1 VTGGRPAPPEPYTAP
16 CMAPPSPRQIA
27 ARQRVEQL
35 IRLAA
40 PFLDAVLLA
49 GDRIS
54 RAVDRSDDE
63 PLPAIRYPT
72 EARPL
77 RRPATD

>member
-1 VTGGRPAPPEPYTAP
+1 
-16 CMAPPSPRQIA
+16 MAPPSPRQIA
-27 ARQRVEQL
+27 ARERVEQL
-35 IRLAA
+35 LRVVA
-40 PFLDAVLLA
+40 PVLDLVLLV
-49 GDRIS
+49 GDRVS

-77 RRPATD
+77 QRPATR

>member
-1 VTGGRPAPPEPYTAP
+1 
-16 CMAPPSPRQIA
+16 MAPPTARQIA
-27 ARQRVEQL
+27 ARERLEQL
-35 IRLAA
+35 LRLAA
-40 PFLDAVLLA
+40 PALDAVLLI
-49 GDRIS
+49 GDRVS

-77 RRPATD
+77 HRPAIAE